1 MSDINDGRIDMSYLN
16 DEPLARKLLYISD
29 TILMSL
35 LYLFLGL
42 GASTFINKR
51 ICNDLDR
58 SRSRV
63 YLFFE
68 TTGESL
74 VIIFF
79 IFLILY
85 VVERLPVIVPRPDK
99 EHMRFRTR
107 ADHIILAFATV
118 FGHEKLLEKYDY
130 LLGNI

>member
-1 MSDINDGRIDMSYLN
+1 MVKDVIDINYLKN
-16 DEPLARKLLYISD
+16 ESISRKILYVGD

-42 GASTFINKR
+42 GTSTFINKR
-51 ICNDLDR
+51 ICRSLDK
-58 SRSRV
+58 SKGRV

-74 VIIFF
+74 LVIIVL
-79 IFLILY
+79 FLIIFY
-85 VVERLPVIVPRPDK
+85 VERLPIIVPKPDI
-99 EHMRFRTR
+99 EHLKFRRR
-107 ADHIILAFATV
+107 AEDIILAFATV

-130 LLGNI
+130 LLGNTD